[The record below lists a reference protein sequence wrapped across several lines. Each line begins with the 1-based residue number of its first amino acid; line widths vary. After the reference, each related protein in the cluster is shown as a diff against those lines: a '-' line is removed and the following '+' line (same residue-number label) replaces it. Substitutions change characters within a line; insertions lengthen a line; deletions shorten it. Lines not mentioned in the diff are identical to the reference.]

1 MPPQRPR
8 TQRRVDERALRK
20 LVHDRERLWTMSPG
34 GSAARPITV
43 DSVAV
48 VESRARALPCPQC
61 DGELLVREHR
71 APQAG
76 LRAVDVRCARCHVAR
91 TIWFRL
97 GSSRPS

>member
-8 TQRRVDERALRK
+8 TQRRLDERALKK
-20 LVHDRERLWTMSPG
+20 LVHERERLWTLSAG
-34 GSAARPITV
+34 GSAERPITV

-61 DGELLVREHR
+61 EGELVVHEHR
-71 APQAG
+71 APRPG
-76 LRAVDVRCARCHVAR
+76 LRAVDVRCVQCHVAR